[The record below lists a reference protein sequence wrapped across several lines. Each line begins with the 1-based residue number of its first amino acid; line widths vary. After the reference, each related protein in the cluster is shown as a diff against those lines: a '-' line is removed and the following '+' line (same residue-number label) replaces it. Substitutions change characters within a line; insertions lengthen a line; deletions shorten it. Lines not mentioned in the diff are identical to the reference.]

1 MSELADKAESLEIQV
16 ALLEDP
22 ETVLERVLRSG
33 QETDAQRQVRQILQ
47 QECQRIIIRPRIT
60 AHRTALIP
68 DQRPPQPPPQ
78 SQIPNDPQI
87 PRLILLIKPP
97 PLINLLILL
106 LQVMDVGTVSVDLSV
121 PQLQFF

>member
-33 QETDAQRQVRQILQ
+33 QETDAQRQVREILQ

-68 DQRPPQPPPQ
+68 HQRPPQPPPQ

-87 PRLILLIKPP
+87 PRLILLIKLP